1 MTFLN
6 RWLSNSR
13 VRVASKRVAKDPS
26 ARAYAELA
34 QEYAVVGDLS
44 EVLRATA
51 EGLRLFPGDAE
62 LKRLEGRAR
71 SLLLEGRTRE
81 LQIEVKT
88 APRPALWKELCEILL
103 EAGKVARA
111 EEVAV
116 EWFQATK
123 SGEAQYLR
131 ARARADRFFADRRR
145 DDGRLAVELVESAS
159 ELMPADARPLR
170 LHLQLVSR
178 IGAWADARRVMARLL
193 EHFPGDPTLEAR
205 FRTLITLSESSKT
218 IDQALR
224 DVEKSG
230 RLADDEPES
239 EKPTAS
245 GSIRPLLQALL
256 QEQGV
261 QAAFFVRGGTALV
274 QGPKGATA
282 ERTARGVREIVASC
296 RTAARKLGLGTA
308 QEVRIEG
315 GFGTLLVA
323 PGEVGTGAVWC
334 SGDVTRHHEEKLRDL
349 ASAAGDKHDTE
360 DAA

>member
-26 ARAYAELA
+26 ARAYGELA
-34 QEYAVVGDLS
+34 QEYAVLGDLN

-62 LKRLEGRAR
+62 LRRLEGRAR
-71 SLLLEGRTRE
+71 AMQLEGRTRE
-81 LQIEVKT
+81 LQLEIKD

-123 SGEAQYLR
+123 SGEAQLLR
-131 ARARADRFFADRRR
+131 ARARAERFFADRRR
-145 DDGRLAVELVESAS
+145 DDGRLAVELVASAT

-178 IGAWADARRVMARLL
+178 VGAWSDARRVMARLL
-193 EHFPGDPTLEAR
+193 EHFPGDPALEAR
-205 FRTLITLSESSKT
+205 FRTLLSLAETSKSL
-218 IDQALR
+218 DQALR

-230 RLADDEPES
+230 RLVDDEPAAAER
-239 EKPTAS
+239 PAAS

-282 ERTARGVREIVASC
+282 ERTARGVREIVGSC
-296 RTAARKLGLGTA
+296 RTAARKLGLGQA
-308 QEVRIEG
+308 LEVRIEG

-334 SGDVTRHHEEKLRDL
+334 SGDVTRNHEERLRDL
-349 ASAAGDKHDTE
+349 ASAAGTMTE
-360 DAA
+360 ELE